1 VQHISVDSS
10 NIKSVAH
17 EGDTLEVTFKHGG
30 TYQYSGVDKDTFNGL
45 LSAPS
50 IGKALNQ
57 SGLLGVKLNP
67 EKKEN

>member
-1 VQHISVDSS
+1 MQHISVSSS

-17 EGDTLEVTFKHGG
+17 EGETMQVTFVHGG

-57 SGLLGVKLNP
+57 LGLLGVKLNP
-67 EKKEN
+67 EKKEK